1 MNKLERTRSG
11 DRSISQEGET
21 SDSSVNLFND
31 TPQTTDV
38 VATMEGNQYVSELN
52 KGSNSGTSSS
62 SGTDEFEENE
72 SFDTMTIMAKLE
84 EIERNFSMLWKKWL
98 DEFDQL
104 FIEEVNF

>member
-1 MNKLERTRSG
+1 
-11 DRSISQEGET
+11 
-21 SDSSVNLFND
+21 
-31 TPQTTDV
+31 
-38 VATMEGNQYVSELN
+38 MEGNQYVSELN

-62 SGTDEFEENE
+62 SGTDKFEENE